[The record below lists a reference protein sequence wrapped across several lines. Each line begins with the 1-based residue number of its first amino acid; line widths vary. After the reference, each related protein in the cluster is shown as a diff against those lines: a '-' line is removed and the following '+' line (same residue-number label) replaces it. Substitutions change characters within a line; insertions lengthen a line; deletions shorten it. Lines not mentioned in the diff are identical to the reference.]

1 MRVLWFMCMITLWLV
16 LLLAGAG
23 STANAGIPLPHVSVD
38 QIPQDAESTPVPYPV
53 NEDTPESIADPL
65 SVTLEITSTV
75 TLTPTQE
82 SLLNFLPLVLRAAP
96 PTPTP
101 TPTPPPVPRK
111 LLVCGSPNVS
121 IPDNDPSG
129 RTVSVNISDP
139 GMVEDVRVYVRIE
152 HPWVGDLSAQVGHLG
167 LSARL
172 FDRPGVPV
180 PDNGLLGCGLANIRA
195 IFDAGM
201 AHEAE
206 NACFRSYYA
215 PAIGGS
221 FDPQEPFDAY
231 FGQPVNGSWE
241 LRVRDLSTWDIGTL
255 AEWCLDFTVLDGM
268 PVPTPTPD
276 PVTLPED
283 AWVSGMSGQ
292 NQAYPLDCETRSA
305 VDWARHWGASISESE
320 FFWGLPT
327 SVNPELG
334 FVGNV
339 YGSWGQ
345 VPPNDYGVH
354 AAPIAERLR
363 QYGLK
368 AQARKY
374 LHWDDLRAE
383 LAHGRPVIVWIID
396 TISPGAPRYYNPGTG
411 PFTVTA
417 PYEHTMILVGYTSTT
432 VTLLDGA
439 TFRTLSLNS
448 FLDSWSALANMAV
461 IYVP

>member
-1 MRVLWFMCMITLWLV
+1 MLV
-16 LLLAGAG
+16 FLLMLMLGLLLAGAG
-23 STANAGIPLPHVSVD
+23 ITAHAGYPPLEVRNSLL
-38 QIPQDAESTPVPYPV
+38 PQAADETPVPSPTGEALPGSDPY
-53 NEDTPESIADPL
+53 PL

-75 TLTPTQE
+75 TVTPTQE
-82 SLLNFLPLVLRAAP
+82 SLVNFLPLILRAAA

-111 LLVCGSPNVS
+111 LLVCASPNVS
-121 IPDNDPSG
+121 IPDNDTSG
-129 RTVSVNISDP
+129 RTVSLNVSDP
-139 GMVEDVRVYVRIE
+139 GMVEEVRVYVRID

-195 IFDAGM
+195 IFDEGM

-206 NACFRSYYA
+206 NACFNSYYA

-221 FDPQEPFDAY
+221 FYPQQSFNVY
-231 FGQPVNGSWE
+231 FGQPVNGIWD

-255 AEWCLDFTVLDGM
+255 VDWCLDFTVLDGV

-276 PVTLPED
+276 PGTLPGD

-292 NQAYPLDCETRSA
+292 NQAYPLDCESRSA
-305 VDWARHWGASISESE
+305 VDWARHWGISISESE
-320 FFWGLPT
+320 FLWGLPT

-339 YGSWGQ
+339 YGYFGQ

-374 LHWDDLRAE
+374 LRWDDLRAE